1 MIEVA
6 VFCSMAAVALV
17 SAVLVVTLRNTVH
30 CALFL
35 GLSLAGVA
43 GVFGTLA
50 ADFLFVS
57 QILIYVGGI
66 AVLMIFAVML
76 MGRTS
81 DLTLRQVN
89 QEWLAG
95 LLVCAITA
103 AGLLR
108 QAKGFLGK
116 AADAPARALAA
127 QAATKPLGR
136 LMLGDFA
143 VPFELISLVLMAAL
157 LGAIFFTRKEDEPK
171 STENGK
177 PGRGGGT

>member
-1 MIEVA
+1 MIESIA
-6 VFCSMAAVALV
+6 FYMMAGVALG
-17 SAVLVVTLRNTVH
+17 SALLVVTLRNTVH

-43 GVFGTLA
+43 GVFGTLG
-50 ADFLFVS
+50 ADFLFAS

-103 AGLLR
+103 VGLWR
-108 QAKGFLGK
+108 AAKACLSATASGSP
-116 AADAPARALAA
+116 AASTR
-127 QAATKPLGR
+127 PLGR
-136 LMLGDFA
+136 LMLGDYA
-143 VPFELISLVLMAAL
+143 VPFELISLVLTAAL
-157 LGAIFFTRKEDEPK
+157 LGAIFFTRREA
-171 STENGK
+171 G
-177 PGRGGGT
+177 GRK

>member
-1 MIEVA
+1 MMEQIA
-6 VFCSMAAVALV
+6 FYSMAGLAVV
-17 SAVLVVTLRNTVH
+17 SALAVVTLRNTVH

-43 GVFGTLA
+43 GIFGVLG
-50 ADFLFVS
+50 ADFLFAS

-76 MGRTS
+76 MGRAS

-89 QEWLAG
+89 QEWLAA

-108 QAKGFLGK
+108 GAKAYLGSV
-116 AADAPARALAA
+116 AAGAPAPS
-127 QAATKPLGR
+127 TKPLGR
-136 LMLGDFA
+136 LMLGDY
-143 VPFELISLVLMAAL
+143 VLPFELISLVLTAAL
-157 LGAIFFTRKEDEPK
+157 LGAIFFTRKETLP
-171 STENGK
+171 S
-177 PGRGGGT
+177 GGGK